1 MRIRLA
7 ITGSG
12 GYLAQQLITRLG
24 ADPEVEFILGL
35 DIRPREAKVGC
46 PAVFLR
52 YDITAPWGELRDYF
66 HSRDINTAMHLAWQ
80 FNPIHDAARH
90 RRVDIEGSQNFFRA
104 AAEAGVKRV
113 IYTSST
119 TAYTNAA
126 NSEAPLAEETP
137 VSGTPR
143 YLYSKHKG
151 EVDRLAQ
158 DFMRAHPEIATL
170 ILRPSIVVGP
180 HTQNIV
186 SKMTEWPWRTF
197 PWMFQVRG
205 ANPPMQ
211 YLSEDDIGEI
221 LYRAVKSHLT
231 GIFNCAG
238 DGVVRFTELAAMM
251 GKKPLP
257 IPAVLLYTQTAL
269 LWALR
274 LAPFPA
280 GILDM
285 IRYPWVADTSR
296 LKTAFGYTPRLS
308 SRQALETFAVSR
320 RH

>member
-1 MRIRLA
+1 VEIRLA

-35 DIRPREAKVGC
+35 DIRSQETKVGC
-46 PAVFLR
+46 PALFLR
-52 YDITAPWGELRDYF
+52 YDITAPWGELRDYLRL
-66 HSRDINTAMHLAWQ
+66 RDINTALHLAWQ
-80 FNPIHDAARH
+80 FNPIHDAIRH
-90 RRVDIEGSQNFFRA
+90 RQVDVEGSTNFFRA

-113 IYTSST
+113 VYTSST

-126 NSEAPLAEETP
+126 NSEAALSEETP
-137 VSGTPR
+137 VTGTPR

-158 DFMRAHPEIATL
+158 QFMLQHPEISTV

-186 SKMTEWPWRTF
+186 SKMTEWPWRSF

-211 YLSEDDIGEI
+211 YLSEDDVGEI
-221 LYRAVKSHLT
+221 LYRAVKSDVR

-238 DGVVRFTELAAMM
+238 DGVVRFTELAAIM

-257 IPAVLLYTQTAL
+257 VPASLLYAQTGP
-269 LWALR
+269 LWALH

-285 IRYPWVADTSR
+285 IRYPWVADTTR
-296 LKTAFGYTPRLS
+296 LKTAFGYVPRLT
-308 SRQALETFAVSR
+308 SRQALETFAASR
-320 RH
+320 QR

>member
-1 MRIRLA
+1 MKVRLA

-46 PAVFLR
+46 PALFLR

-66 HSRDINTAMHLAWQ
+66 RSRDINTALHLAWQ

-90 RRVDIEGSQNFFRA
+90 RRVDVEGSQNFFRA
-104 AAEAGVKRV
+104 SAEAGVKRV
-113 IYTSST
+113 VYTSST
-119 TAYTNAA
+119 TAYTNAT
-126 NSEAPLAEETP
+126 NSEAPLTEETP
-137 VSGTPR
+137 VTGTPR

-158 DFMRAHPEIATL
+158 EFMRVHPEIAIV

-186 SKMTEWPWRTF
+186 SKMTEWPWRSF

-211 YLSEDDIGEI
+211 YLSEDDISEI
-221 LYRAVKSHLT
+221 LYRAVKSDVR

-238 DGVVRFTELAAMM
+238 DGVVRFTELAATMR
-251 GKKPLP
+251 KRPLP
-257 IPAVLLYTQTAL
+257 VPVALLYAQTGL
-269 LWALR
+269 LWALH

-285 IRYPWVADTSR
+285 IRYPWVADTAR
-296 LKTAFGYTPRLS
+296 LKTVFRYTPRLT
-308 SRQALETFAVSR
+308 SREALETFAKSR
-320 RH
+320 KR